1 MKYPWTA
8 LSLVIIWL
16 ATTFIIL
23 RVPQEELNINFIL
36 VVTLVGTIVI
46 SLLGFRA
53 PKLKK

>member
-36 VVTLVGTIVI
+36 VVILIGTIII

-53 PKLKK
+53 PKIKK